1 LKWEFTNDRSISAQ
15 IVERIQRGIL
25 SGIYPL
31 GSNMP
36 SVRVLALE
44 AGVNPNTMQKALVE
58 LEGLGLLL
66 TQRTSG
72 RTVTVNERLIMEL
85 REQLAFDY
93 INSYFAGMQ
102 SLGFERQQA
111 AEMLLTKVGEP
122 SVTTIDYPTIPTIGN
137 SPINPNHPGSNG
149 QPTIEETR

>member
-1 LKWEFTNDRSISAQ
+1 MDWKFTADRPIYAQ
-15 IVERIQRGIL
+15 IVEQIQRKIL

-58 LEGLGLLL
+58 LEEQGLLH

-72 RTVTVNERLIMEL
+72 RTVTTDEGLIMKLKESVASKYI
-85 REQLAFDY
+85 EQ
-93 INSYFAGMQ
+93 YFEGMK
-102 SLGFERQQA
+102 SLGIERNA
-111 AEMLLTKVGEP
+111 AADMLVSRAGGSQGAQSGED
-122 SVTTIDYPTIPTIGN
+122 ST
-137 SPINPNHPGSNG
+137 
-149 QPTIEETR
+149 EEILDIQTEVN